1 MSDKK
6 GPWEQH
12 SRNKERHFPLGLLL
26 WVALLLVV
34 GGVIWAL
41 FVSFPG
47 RMSPR
52 EYDYLY
58 VVGLVAM
65 LAMVSSGLS
74 FMRRINLGEVIR
86 NISIWTGLAVVLLL
100 GFTYRNE
107 LTGIYYRVIGEL
119 MPGQAIILEGNT
131 IILSVSR
138 DGHFYANGKA
148 NGKKLRF
155 MIDTGASD
163 VLLSPLD
170 ASRIGIDVEK
180 LQFTKTY
187 QTANGIGLGAPY
199 RLNSLAIGSLEYAK
213 FAVSVN
219 KSDMVT
225 SLLGMSF
232 LERLQSFEFRGSKL
246 YLRP

>member
-12 SRNKERHFPLGLLL
+12 SRSKERHFPLGLLL
-26 WVALLLVV
+26 WVALLLAV
-34 GGVIWAL
+34 GSGIWAL

-65 LAMVSSGLS
+65 LAMVSSRLI
-74 FMRRINLGEVIR
+74 FMHRINLGEVIR
-86 NISIWTGLAVVLLL
+86 NISIWTGLAIVLLL
-100 GFTYRNE
+100 GFTYRSE

-119 MPGQAIILEGNT
+119 VPGQAIILEGNT

-163 VLLSPLD
+163 VVLSPLD
-170 ASRIGIDVEK
+170 ASRIGINVEK

>member
-1 MSDKK
+1 M
-6 GPWEQH
+6 
-12 SRNKERHFPLGLLL
+12 LLL
-26 WVALLLVV
+26 C
-34 GGVIWAL
+34 
-41 FVSFPG
+41 
-47 RMSPR
+47 
-52 EYDYLY
+52 
-58 VVGLVAM
+58 
-65 LAMVSSGLS
+65 
-74 FMRRINLGEVIR
+74 
-86 NISIWTGLAVVLLL
+86 
-100 GFTYRNE
+100 FTYRSE

-119 MPGQAIILEGNT
+119 VPGQAIILEGNT
-131 IILSVSR
+131 IILSASR

-163 VLLSPLD
+163 VVLSPLD

-187 QTANGIGLGAPY
+187 QPANGIGLVAHY

-213 FAVSVN
+213 VAVSVN

>member
-34 GGVIWAL
+34 GGGIWAL

-65 LAMVSSGLS
+65 LAMVSSRLI
-74 FMRRINLGEVIR
+74 FMHRINLGEVIR
-86 NISIWTGLAVVLLL
+86 NISIWTGLAIVLLL
-100 GFTYRNE
+100 GFTYRSE

-119 MPGQAIILEGNT
+119 VPGQAIILEGNT

-163 VLLSPLD
+163 VVLSPLD
-170 ASRIGIDVEK
+170 ASRIGIEVEK
-180 LQFTKTY
+180 LLFTKTY

>member
-12 SRNKERHFPLGLLL
+12 SRSKERHFPLGLLL

-34 GGVIWAL
+34 GGGIWAL

-65 LAMVSSGLS
+65 LAMVSSGLI
-74 FMRRINLGEVIR
+74 FVRRINLGEVIR

-100 GFTYRNE
+100 GFTYRSE

-119 MPGQAIILEGNT
+119 VPGQAIILEGNT
-131 IILSVSR
+131 IILSASS

-163 VLLSPLD
+163 VVLSPVD

-199 RLNSLAIGSLEYAK
+199 RLNSLAIGSLGYAK
-213 FAVSVN
+213 VAVSVN

>member
-12 SRNKERHFPLGLLL
+12 SRSKERHFPLGLLL
-26 WVALLLVV
+26 WVALLLAV
-34 GGVIWAL
+34 GGGIWAL

-65 LAMVSSGLS
+65 LAMVSSGLI

-100 GFTYRNE
+100 GFTYRSE

-119 MPGQAIILEGNT
+119 VPGQAIILEGNT

-163 VLLSPLD
+163 VVLSPVD

-199 RLNSLAIGSLEYAK
+199 RLNSLAIGSLE
-213 FAVSVN
+213 FANVPVSVN
-219 KSDMVT
+219 KSHMVT

>member
-26 WVALLLVV
+26 WVALLLA
-34 GGVIWAL
+34 GGGGIWAL

-65 LAMVSSGLS
+65 LAMVSSGLI
-74 FMRRINLGEVIR
+74 FVRRINLGEVIR

-100 GFTYRNE
+100 GFTYRSE

-119 MPGQAIILEGNT
+119 VPGQAIILEGNT
-131 IILSVSR
+131 IILSVNM

-163 VLLSPLD
+163 VVLSPVD

-199 RLNSLAIGSLEYAK
+199 RLNSLAIGSLE
-213 FAVSVN
+213 FANVPVSVN

-232 LERLQSFEFRGSKL
+232 LERLQSFEIRGSKL

>member
-6 GPWEQH
+6 GPWEEN
-12 SRNKERHFPLGLLL
+12 SRNKGRHFPLGLLL
-26 WVALLLVV
+26 WVALLLAV
-34 GGVIWAL
+34 GGGIWAL

-52 EYDYLY
+52 EDNYLY
-58 VVGLVAM
+58 VVGLVAL
-65 LAMVSSGLS
+65 LAMVSSGLI
-74 FMRRINLGEVIR
+74 FVRRINLGEVIR

-100 GFTYRNE
+100 GFTYRSE

-119 MPGQAIILEGNT
+119 VPGQAIILEGNT
-131 IILSVSR
+131 IILSASR

-163 VLLSPLD
+163 VVLSPVD

-213 FAVSVN
+213 FAVSIN

-225 SLLGMSF
+225 SLLGMAF

>member
-52 EYDYLY
+52 EDNYLY

-65 LAMVSSGLS
+65 LAMVSSGLI
-74 FMRRINLGEVIR
+74 FVCRINLGEVIR
-86 NISIWTGLAVVLLL
+86 NISIWTGLAIVLLL
-100 GFTYRNE
+100 GFTYRSE

-119 MPGQAIILEGNT
+119 VPGQAIILEGNT
-131 IILSVSR
+131 IILSASR

-163 VLLSPLD
+163 VVLSPVD

-213 FAVSVN
+213 GAVSVN

-225 SLLGMSF
+225 SLFGMSF

>member
-26 WVALLLVV
+26 WVALLLAV
-34 GGVIWAL
+34 GGGIWAL

-65 LAMVSSGLS
+65 LAMVSSGLI

-100 GFTYRNE
+100 GFTYRSE

-119 MPGQAIILEGNT
+119 VPGQAIILEGNT

-163 VLLSPLD
+163 VVLSPVD

-213 FAVSVN
+213 VAVSVN

>member
-6 GPWEQH
+6 GPWKQH

-34 GGVIWAL
+34 GGGIWAL

-58 VVGLVAM
+58 VAGLVAM
-65 LAMVSSGLS
+65 LAMVSSGLI
-74 FMRRINLGEVIR
+74 FVRRINLGEVIR
-86 NISIWTGLAVVLLL
+86 NISIWTGLAVLLLL
-100 GFTYRNE
+100 GFTYRSE

-119 MPGQAIILEGNT
+119 VPGQAIIFEGNT
-131 IILSVSR
+131 IILSASR

-163 VLLSPLD
+163 VVLSPLD

-213 FAVSVN
+213 VAVSVN

-232 LERLQSFEFRGSKL
+232 LERLESFEFRGSKL
-246 YLRP
+246 YLSP

>member
-26 WVALLLVV
+26 WVALLLA
-34 GGVIWAL
+34 GGGGIWAL

-65 LAMVSSGLS
+65 LAMVSSGLI
-74 FMRRINLGEVIR
+74 FMHRINLGEVIR
-86 NISIWTGLAVVLLL
+86 NISIWTGLAIVLLL
-100 GFTYRNE
+100 GFTYRSE

-119 MPGQAIILEGNT
+119 VPGQAIILEGNT

-163 VLLSPLD
+163 VVLSPVD
-170 ASRIGIDVEK
+170 ASRIGINVEK

>member
-1 MSDKK
+1 MTDKK

-34 GGVIWAL
+34 GGGIWAL

-52 EYDYLY
+52 EDNYLY

-65 LAMVSSGLS
+65 LAMVSSGLI
-74 FMRRINLGEVIR
+74 FVRRINLGEVIR

-100 GFTYRNE
+100 GFTYRSE

-119 MPGQAIILEGNT
+119 VPGQAIILEGNT

-163 VLLSPLD
+163 VVLSPVD

>member
-12 SRNKERHFPLGLLL
+12 SRSKERHFPLGLLL

-65 LAMVSSGLS
+65 LAMVSSGLI

-100 GFTYRNE
+100 GFTYRSE

-119 MPGQAIILEGNT
+119 VPGQAIILEGNT
-131 IILSVSR
+131 IILSASR

-163 VLLSPLD
+163 VVLSPVD

-199 RLNSLAIGSLEYAK
+199 RLKSLAIGSLEYAK